1 MHRCPFKIISL
12 VNLFFFSF
20 SLASYAATFQ
30 ASLNIVTPIVL
41 SNPTQLDLGRILA
54 ANNSESCALGIGGLR
69 TGAACFGSENGDV
82 GVISIAGVEGE
93 IIDITLSGSS
103 FAGMTFLP
111 VLLDNGQ
118 GGMEGT
124 GITLKSAHQILV
136 GGTITIDDAT
146 VAAAASSVQVDYSV
160 TITYL

>member
-1 MHRCPFKIISL
+1 MHRCPFKIFSL
-12 VNLFFFSF
+12 VNLFFFS
-20 SLASYAATFQ
+20 SGLISYASTFQ

-54 ANNSESCALGIGGLR
+54 ANNSETCALGIGGLR

-82 GVISIAGVEGE
+82 GVISVAGVDGE

-103 FAGMTFLP
+103 FSGMTFMP
-111 VLLDNGQ
+111 SLLDNGQ
-118 GGMEGT
+118 GGMEGS
-124 GITLKSAHQILV
+124 GITLKSAHQILI

-146 VAAAASSVQVDYSV
+146 IAAAASSVQVDYSLE
-160 TITYL
+160 ITYL